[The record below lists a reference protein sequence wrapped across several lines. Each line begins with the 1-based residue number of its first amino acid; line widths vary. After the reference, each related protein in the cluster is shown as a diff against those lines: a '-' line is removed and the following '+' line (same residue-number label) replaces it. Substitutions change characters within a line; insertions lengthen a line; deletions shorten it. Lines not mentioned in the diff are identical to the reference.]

1 MIDLLALVLFP
12 ALMAYSAWSDIFTMT
27 IANWISVLLVAG
39 FVLLAAIS
47 GMPLQGILI
56 DHLACGAAVLTITFS
71 LFAFGWIGGGDAK
84 LAAATAVWIGWSS
97 LSDYGLLA
105 SLFGAA
111 LTLGILWFRR
121 TTLPQRLS
129 SKRWIVRLHDKA
141 GGVPYGVALAGAGLL
156 LYPETALW
164 QTVVGA

>member
-39 FVLLAAIS
+39 FMVMATAS
-47 GMPLQGILI
+47 GMPLHGIFI
-56 DHLACGAAVLTITFS
+56 DHLACGAAVLVLTFS

-84 LAAATAVWIGWSS
+84 LAAATAVWIGWSG
-97 LSDYGLLA
+97 LSEYGLLA
-105 SLFGAA
+105 SVLGAA
-111 LTLGILWFRR
+111 LTFAVLWFRR
-121 TTLPQRLS
+121 TALPPNLS
-129 SKRWIVRLHDKA
+129 SKLWIARLHDKTA
-141 GGVPYGVALAGAGLL
+141 GVPYGVALASAGLL

-164 QTVVGA
+164 HTVVGA